1 MKKFRKSIQIQPDLD
16 CGIYP
21 NDNEIFLPENI
32 EKIVKSKMPEK
43 PDYAKISSILYPS
56 GGTNNQ
62 KANYM
67 RVVPNSHFWTDL
79 NQILTT
85 IIYHQQRMA
94 YESEKHEDN
103 ITVNFVDKSY
113 DKEYFIIGLE
123 NSIKNGYKIKQVKN
137 LDFNQLNGQPFMSVE
152 EIIEYIKKS
161 SFDLSDYKLNQFM
174 TRIHC
179 TLDIGLNLTNGLKMQ
194 RAEVYSRIDGE
205 RDYQD
210 NTWSIYR
217 EMIDTPDEEKP
228 VAEWI
233 NYIEYHISKAK
244 DRVYH
249 LSTNEALAEVRKVA
263 ALAVRCMEIHGCPE
277 RIIKNDCSDGKKE
290 K

>member
-85 IIYHQQRMA
+85 II
-94 YESEKHEDN
+94 
-103 ITVNFVDKSY
+103 
-113 DKEYFIIGLE
+113 
-123 NSIKNGYKIKQVKN
+123 IK
-137 LDFNQLNGQPFMSVE
+137 
-152 EIIEYIKKS
+152 
-161 SFDLSDYKLNQFM
+161 
-174 TRIHC
+174 
-179 TLDIGLNLTNGLKMQ
+179 GLNM
-194 RAEVYSRIDGE
+194 
-205 RDYQD
+205 
-210 NTWSIYR
+210 
-217 EMIDTPDEEKP
+217 
-228 VAEWI
+228 
-233 NYIEYHISKAK
+233 H
-244 DRVYH
+244 
-249 LSTNEALAEVRKVA
+249 
-263 ALAVRCMEIHGCPE
+263 
-277 RIIKNDCSDGKKE
+277 
-290 K
+290 